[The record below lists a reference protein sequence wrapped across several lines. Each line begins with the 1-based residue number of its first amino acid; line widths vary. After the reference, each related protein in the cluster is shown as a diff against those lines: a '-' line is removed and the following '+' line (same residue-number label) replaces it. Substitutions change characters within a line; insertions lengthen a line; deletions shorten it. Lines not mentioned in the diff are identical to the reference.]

1 MTNLNDLLSDVEI
14 IQQTGDTDIEINT
27 IQYDSR
33 NVSPGDLFVAIKGD
47 NFDGHDFIDAAIRRR
62 ARAVVT
68 ELPPSPEVRVQAGG
82 SIPCIQVGNTR
93 KALAHLAS
101 AYYDHSWRS
110 MTLIGIT
117 GTNGKTSTAY
127 LIESILKASGL
138 RTGLLGTVA
147 YHVGSD
153 VINAEWTTPES
164 SRLHQILHSMFG
176 EKTDAVVMEVSSHA
190 LEQYRVEGL
199 VFRVVVFTNISQDHL
214 DYHRSMTE
222 YAAAKQRLFEM
233 VDPVL
238 GENIINGDD
247 PMSKEMVSRNH
258 RPVISFSAEPGKADV
273 FPGDLQ
279 YSFKGISATLNTP
292 NGKLNVNSTLLGQHN
307 LQNIMA
313 AVCVGLRLDI
323 PVSSI
328 ETGISK
334 LTFIPGR
341 LEPVKSGQP
350 YTVLVDF
357 AHTPDAI
364 EKVIRS
370 VRELIAG
377 KLIVVFGCGGDRDKL
392 KRPLMGSIAEKGA
405 DRLIITS
412 DNPRNEDPMQIIQD
426 TLVGVKDKKKAEI
439 FVDRTEAIH
448 RALSVAGES
457 DCVLIL
463 GKGHESY
470 QQIGSNKIPF
480 DDRDVAHNYL
490 MSKYNGTSPDES
502 FLGDTK
508 SKSTNEPID
517 HK

>member
-14 IQQTGDTDIEINT
+14 IQQTGDTVIEINT

-68 ELPPSPEVRVQAGG
+68 ELLPSPEARVQAGG

-153 VINAEWTTPES
+153 VLNAEWTTPES

-214 DYHRSMTE
+214 D
-222 YAAAKQRLFEM
+222 
-233 VDPVL
+233 
-238 GENIINGDD
+238 
-247 PMSKEMVSRNH
+247 
-258 RPVISFSAEPGKADV
+258 
-273 FPGDLQ
+273 
-279 YSFKGISATLNTP
+279 
-292 NGKLNVNSTLLGQHN
+292 
-307 LQNIMA
+307 
-313 AVCVGLRLDI
+313 
-323 PVSSI
+323 
-328 ETGISK
+328 
-334 LTFIPGR
+334 
-341 LEPVKSGQP
+341 
-350 YTVLVDF
+350 
-357 AHTPDAI
+357 
-364 EKVIRS
+364 
-370 VRELIAG
+370 
-377 KLIVVFGCGGDRDKL
+377 
-392 KRPLMGSIAEKGA
+392 
-405 DRLIITS
+405 
-412 DNPRNEDPMQIIQD
+412 
-426 TLVGVKDKKKAEI
+426 
-439 FVDRTEAIH
+439 
-448 RALSVAGES
+448 
-457 DCVLIL
+457 
-463 GKGHESY
+463 
-470 QQIGSNKIPF
+470 
-480 DDRDVAHNYL
+480 
-490 MSKYNGTSPDES
+490 
-502 FLGDTK
+502 
-508 SKSTNEPID
+508 
-517 HK
+517 